1 MKNKGKR
8 KRIHRETRTQRDKN
22 TETGIETDIHMS
34 EDKVEPQRQT
44 HTKRDTPTSTEIRH
58 GHTDTTNTE
67 EQS

>member
-1 MKNKGKR
+1 MNEKQGEEKEN
-8 KRIHRETRTQRDKN
+8 TQRDKD

-58 GHTDTTNTE
+58 EHTDTTNTE